1 MSSSDKSPPPK
12 QHEIPHSPAE
22 LHAAVAAEYPPLTL
36 TDVLRLA
43 VVAIVAIG
51 FLSVLAMTVAVNW
64 AGRGAA
70 AELARDPKVIVPAQ
84 ILGYLVVIGFMA
96 ALLHSRGL
104 PFWRGIHWHW
114 PSLRGARYAAAGAAM
129 SLVVL
134 AASRYLPVPSS
145 VPMQEYF
152 RDRLGAWLMTIF
164 GITLAPLMEEL
175 FFRGFLY
182 PALRRR
188 IGLRQALAATALLFA
203 LLHARQYAYSWALLL
218 LLFLVGLAL
227 TWIRERTGSVAAS
240 FLFHAGYNAMLF
252 GLLYFG
258 TGGFRHLERMQ

>member
-1 MSSSDKSPPPK
+1 MSSSDKSPPPR
-12 QHEIPHSPAE
+12 QHEIPQSPVE
-22 LHAAVAAEYPPLTL
+22 LHAAVVPEYPPLTL

-51 FLSVLAMTVAVNW
+51 FLSVLAMTLAVSW
-64 AGRGAA
+64 AGSGAA

-104 PFWRGIHWHW
+104 PFWQGIHWHW
-114 PSLRGARYAAAGAAM
+114 PSLRGTRFAAAGAAM

-252 GLLYFG
+252 SLLYFG